1 MLNRT
6 HKREKIKGQNS
17 CSIFFCCCIIRPEV
31 HSLTLSKAF
40 KRTRMFQQTHQW
52 RLSPPLN
59 FSVRLVSREEQHSFL
74 KMLHFFMT
82 VKTTL
87 VGEIERS
94 VPGAVRSPVVSSF
107 LGSQKTQIMS
117 SRCENYH
124 GLLMKL
130 FFIILPLSPLIMTLG
145 NWGITRQKEIRRYR
159 YIIINNIFLSQ
170 ENLKCVTKPKTVS
183 TILNNRH

>member
-1 MLNRT
+1 MLNWT

-74 KMLHFFMT
+74 KMLHFFIT

-87 VGEIERS
+87 VGEIVRS

-130 FFIILPLSPLIMTLG
+130 FFIILPCISTDNDTWELRYNKTKG
-145 NWGITRQKEIRRYR
+145 NKKIQIYYHK
-159 YIIINNIFLSQ
+159 
-170 ENLKCVTKPKTVS
+170 
-183 TILNNRH
+183 